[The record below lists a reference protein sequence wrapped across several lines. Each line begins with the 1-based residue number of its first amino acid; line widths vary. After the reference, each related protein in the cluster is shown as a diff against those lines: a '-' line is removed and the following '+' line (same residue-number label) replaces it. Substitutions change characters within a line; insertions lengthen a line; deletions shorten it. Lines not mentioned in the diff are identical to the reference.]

1 MEIYQDGKRVE
12 TINRLTL
19 DDVRRN
25 LVRFRHDSFLYTFWR
40 NVYLLRKEAAGE

>member
-25 LVRFRHDSFLYTFWR
+25 LVRFRRQPVLYQYWYR
-40 NVYLLRKEAAGE
+40 LYLVMRGI